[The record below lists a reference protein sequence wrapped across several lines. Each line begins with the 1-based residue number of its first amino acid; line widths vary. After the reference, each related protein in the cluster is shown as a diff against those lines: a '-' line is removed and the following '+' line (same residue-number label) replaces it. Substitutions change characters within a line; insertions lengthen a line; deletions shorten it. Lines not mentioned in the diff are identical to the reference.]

1 MHEFNSNILVRS
13 FFFLKKTMLLQRAFL
28 TMFYTTN
35 SSQLLS
41 MVACYQVSFNANNY
55 IEYLPIVSSAFKR
68 TPE

>member
-1 MHEFNSNILVRS
+1 
-13 FFFLKKTMLLQRAFL
+13 MLLQRAFL